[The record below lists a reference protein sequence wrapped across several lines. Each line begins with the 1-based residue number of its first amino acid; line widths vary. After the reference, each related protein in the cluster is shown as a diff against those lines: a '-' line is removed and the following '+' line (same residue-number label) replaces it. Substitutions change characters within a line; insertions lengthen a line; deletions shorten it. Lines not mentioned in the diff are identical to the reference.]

1 MRLRPSPAAA
11 VAATLA
17 LASCL
22 AAHPGL
28 SAATPATHR
37 EALGITAPEQS
48 ALELAQALQR
58 KYEAIRGFASDFVHT
73 YRGGALNK
81 QLTER
86 GRLLVKKPGKMRW
99 EYTAPE
105 KKLFVSDG
113 VKIYSYVPEDKQ
125 VIVSDVPSGDNLTTP
140 VLFLAGKGNLT
151 RDFNPSFTDL
161 PAGAAPG
168 SRALKL
174 VPKAAQPDYDW
185 LVVVVDAATLG
196 LRGLVYSDAQGGTST
211 FSFTNLKENAGL
223 TDNEFEFK
231 LPRGVDVVTDS
242 SAR

>member
-1 MRLRPSPAAA
+1 MRLPFPAAA

-17 LASCL
+17 LASWL
-22 AAHPGL
+22 AARPGP
-28 SAATPATHR
+28 SAATADVNR
-37 EALGITAPEQS
+37 GERLGITAPEQS

-58 KYEAIRGFASDFVHT
+58 KYDGIRGFAADFVHT
-73 YRGGALNK
+73 YRGGVLNK

-99 EYTAPE
+99 EYTSPE

-151 RDFNPSFTDL
+151 RDFSPSFTD
-161 PAGAAPG
+161 PPTGGAPG

-174 VPKAAQPDYDW
+174 VPKTAQPDYDW

-196 LRGLVYSDAQGGTST
+196 LRGLVYSDPQGGTST
-211 FSFTNLKENAGL
+211 FSFTNMKENAGL

-231 LPRGVDVVTDS
+231 VPRGVDVVTDS
-242 SAR
+242 SGR

>member
-1 MRLRPSPAAA
+1 MRLLLPPPAAL
-11 VAATLA
+11 AASLA

-28 SAATPATHR
+28 AAADLDLYRRLP
-37 EALGITAPEQS
+37 GVTAAEPS

-58 KYEAIRGFASDFVHT
+58 KYDAIRGFATDFVHT
-73 YRGGALNK
+73 YRGGVLNK

-99 EYTAPE
+99 EYNVPE

-113 VKIYSYVPEDKQ
+113 VKIYAYVPEDKQ
-125 VIVSDVPSGDNLTTP
+125 VIVSDVPSGDRLTTP
-140 VLFLAGKGNLT
+140 VLFLAGKGNLA

-161 PAGAAPG
+161 PPGAAPG
-168 SRALKL
+168 SRALNL
-174 VPKAAQPDYDW
+174 VPKTAQPDYDW

-196 LRGLVYSDAQGGTST
+196 LRGLVYGDPQGGTST

-223 TDNEFEFK
+223 TDRDFDFK
-231 LPRGVDVVTDS
+231 VPRGVDVVTDS

>member
-1 MRLRPSPAAA
+1 VS
-11 VAATLA
+11 LA

-22 AAHPGL
+22 AAHHGL
-28 SAATPATHR
+28 AARSATDLSR
-37 EALGITAPEQS
+37 ERPGITAAEQS
-48 ALELAQALQR
+48 ALELAEALQR
-58 KYEAIRGFASDFVHT
+58 KYDAIRGFATDFVHT
-73 YRGGALNK
+73 YRGGVLNK

-113 VKIYSYVPEDKQ
+113 VKIYSYVPEDRQ
-125 VIVSDVPSGDNLTTP
+125 VIVSDVPSGDRLTTP

-151 RDFNPSFTDL
+151 RDFTSSFTD
-161 PAGAAPG
+161 PPPGAAPG

-174 VPKAAQPDYDW
+174 VPKTTQPDYDW

-196 LRGLVYSDAQGGTST
+196 LRGLVYSDPQGGTST

-223 TDNEFEFK
+223 TDRDFDFK
-231 LPRGVDVVTDS
+231 VPRGVDVVTDS
-242 SAR
+242 AAR